1 MEADNQ
7 DLKSVRYIGLAFISL
22 LVITLFFLDVK
33 FNVVGLVVG
42 DLNKDKTETTTYIDN
57 IGVYAEQSSEYQ
69 LILKNGCDSK
79 ECTVNNIKISG
90 FINANSSGSEKVY
103 LEDNGDRYLI
113 FEKDFQLNKIISV
126 KNITNYANQT

>member
-1 MEADNQ
+1 MEEHEN
-7 DLKSVRYIGLAFISL
+7 LKSVRYIGLAFISL

-57 IGVYAEQSSEYQ
+57 IGVYTEQSSEYQ
-69 LILKNGCDSK
+69 LILKNGCDPKICS
-79 ECTVNNIKISG
+79 VNNIKISG
-90 FINANSSGSEKVY
+90 FINANSSGNVKIY

-113 FEKDFQLNKIISV
+113 LEKDFQLNKII
-126 KNITNYANQT
+126 